1 MKKQHRRPRRE
12 SPPTTAAEGKLSAGA
27 LVEVE
32 IERIVPGG
40 AGLGHADGHTL
51 FVQLAAPGDH
61 VRARVERVR
70 GKVAFASVV
79 EVITPSPARVE
90 PPCPY
95 FGRCGGCDF
104 QQLTYEAQLA
114 AKVEIIR
121 DCLRRIA
128 RVEPPARIPIT
139 PSPAVWRY
147 RSRARWQHDPV
158 RQFLGYYEL
167 ASHRVC
173 DVAECPVVLPEVQD
187 KLSHLR
193 ATLAAG
199 GDFDETEEFQAV
211 AGDDGVSLLPPLE
224 TDDARERF
232 RDLAGERYHFDAD
245 CFFQINHALLEP
257 LLAEALKGTTVEPD
271 TTGESKTTGESN
283 TTGESKTISES
294 DATGESGM
302 TGDTAAL
309 GGESNALSRES
320 NALGETA
327 VDLYCGVGLFTL
339 PLARR
344 FARVAAVEGNAA
356 ATGFARRNLAAAGL
370 TNASVHTA
378 RVGEWLAAHAP
389 SLPPV
394 DFLLLDP
401 PRAGAEPEA
410 LNGILLLR
418 PRRIAY
424 VSCDPATLAR
434 DLRALFDAGYTLDSI
449 RAFDMFPQTH
459 HVETV
464 VHLTA
469 SAT

>member
-1 MKKQHRRPRRE
+1 MKRQQRQQQRRRPRDG
-12 SPPTTAAEGKLSAGA
+12 SPRVEGELSVGA
-27 LVEVE
+27 RIEVE

-40 AGLGHADGHTL
+40 AGLAHAAGHTL
-51 FVQLAAPGDH
+51 FVTLAAPGDR
-61 VRARVERVR
+61 VRVEVERVR

-79 EVITPSPARVE
+79 EIITPSPVRVE

-104 QQLTYEAQLA
+104 QQLTYEAQLQS
-114 AKVEIIR
+114 KVEIIR

-128 RVEPPARIPIT
+128 HIEPPAEIPIT
-139 PSPAVWRY
+139 PSPAVWHY

-173 DVAECPVVLPEVQD
+173 DVTECPVVLPEVQT

-193 ATLAAG
+193 ATLAAEG
-199 GDFDETEEFQAV
+199 AFDETEEFQAV
-211 AGDDGVSLLPPLE
+211 AGDDGVSLLPPL
-224 TDDARERF
+224 DAADSGERF
-232 RDLAGERYHFDAD
+232 RTLAGERYRFDAS

-257 LLAEALKGTTVEPD
+257 LLNAALQH
-271 TTGESKTTGESN
+271 
-283 TTGESKTISES
+283 
-294 DATGESGM
+294 ATGG
-302 TGDTAAL
+302 AA
-309 GGESNALSRES
+309 
-320 NALGETA
+320 A

-344 FARVAAVEGNAA
+344 YARVTGIEGNAA
-356 ATGFARRNLAAAGL
+356 ATTFARLNLADAGL
-370 TNASVHTA
+370 SNAEIKTA
-378 RVGEWLAAHAP
+378 RVGTWLAQHAA
-389 SLPPV
+389 SLTPV

-401 PRAGAEPEA
+401 PRAGADPETLA
-410 LNGILLLR
+410 GILTLR

-434 DLRALFDAGYTLDSI
+434 DLRALCAAGYTLDSLA
-449 RAFDMFPQTH
+449 AFDMFPQTH

-464 VHLTA
+464 AHLVSTVNL
-469 SAT
+469 